1 MSRVFVTGGAGYVGS
16 VLVPQLLATGH
27 QVTVLDL
34 FLFGDHL
41 PAASDRPPRLV
52 KAAVDIRDR
61 AALGALIPG
70 HQAVIHLA
78 CISNDPS
85 FELDPDLGR
94 SINYDA
100 FRPMVDLARDAG
112 VTRFIFA
119 SSSSV
124 YGVKPDPQVTEELSL
139 EPLTDYS
146 KYKAMCE
153 DVLREYEAPDFTTVI
168 LRPATVCGYAPR
180 QRLDVIVNIMTSLAV
195 HSGRLTVNGGD
206 QYRPN
211 IHMDDMTDVY
221 MRMLEWPQHLIGGET
236 FNVGFANQTVM
247 ELADTVR
254 RVVGPDRTE
263 LVRVAT
269 NDPRSYRISSDKIRQ
284 RLGFE
289 ITHTIE
295 EAVVDLCQA
304 FAAGRIP
311 NALTEPRYYN
321 VRQMKAIGLR

>member
-1 MSRVFVTGGAGYVGS
+1 MGS
-16 VLVPQLLATGH
+16 ALVPKLLSIGYR
-27 QVTVLDL
+27 VRVLDL
-34 FLFGDHL
+34 FLYGDAAL
-41 PAASDRPPRLV
+41 SGVAANPALEQIRG
-52 KAAVDIRDR
+52 DIRDR
-61 AALGALIPG
+61 ETLQQSFAGCD
-70 HQAVIHLA
+70 AVIHLA

-112 VTRFIFA
+112 VTRFIYA

-124 YGVKPDPQVTEELSL
+124 YGVKTDPQVTEELSL

-195 HSGRLTVNGGD
+195 HGGRVTVNGGD

-221 MRMLEWPQHLIGGET
+221 VRMLEWPRHLIGGET

-247 ELADTVR
+247 ELAETVR

-295 EAVVDLCQA
+295 EAVVDLCEA
-304 FAAGRIP
+304 FSTGRIP
-311 NALTEPRYYN
+311 NALTDPRYYN
-321 VRQMKAIGLR
+321 VKQMKGIGLR